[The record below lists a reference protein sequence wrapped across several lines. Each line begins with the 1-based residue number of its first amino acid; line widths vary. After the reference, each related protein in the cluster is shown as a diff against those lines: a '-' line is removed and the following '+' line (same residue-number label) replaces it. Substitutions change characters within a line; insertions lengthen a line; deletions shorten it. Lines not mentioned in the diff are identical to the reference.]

1 MAPSVG
7 ATTDSALGR
16 DSAGGG
22 RAHPELFPEDVGLP
36 QGLLEASRG
45 VDEDVREISSF
56 LVADLGGDASVGL
69 CRVHSPLLDQAGSTR
84 VGGRVRD
91 DDQGK
96 FIACPRFGQQG
107 NVVDDDRARILPL
120 GRLHGLAVAA
130 THLRMHDAVES
141 GPRLRVSEDDAT
153 EGFSVQR
160 PVGSE
165 DALAEVLGDRGKP
178 RRAGSDGGAGELIG
192 VDDDGAV
199 LSETSGDH
207 RLTGGD
213 PARQT
218 DHFHGADPTGRC
230 WGRRVNMCGRGE
242 VREDAMLE
250 ILTGTGLAVAAGLN
264 AYIPLLLLGLAGRFT
279 DVVQLPEAWAWLTN
293 EWVLLI
299 LGILLVV
306 ELVADKI
313 PAVDSINDWLQ
324 SLIRPAAGGIVFGTG
339 SASQTA
345 AVTDP
350 AAFIDS
356 QQWVPIVIG
365 IVIALAVHA
374 LKALVRPAANAL
386 TAGAAA
392 PVLSTAEDVGAVTLT
407 VLALLIPVLV
417 VAAILGLV
425 IAVIVLLRRARARR
439 QSVSPVNDEA
449 GRPSR

>member
-1 MAPSVG
+1 
-7 ATTDSALGR
+7 
-16 DSAGGG
+16 
-22 RAHPELFPEDVGLP
+22 
-36 QGLLEASRG
+36 
-45 VDEDVREISSF
+45 
-56 LVADLGGDASVGL
+56 
-69 CRVHSPLLDQAGSTR
+69 
-84 VGGRVRD
+84 
-91 DDQGK
+91 
-96 FIACPRFGQQG
+96 
-107 NVVDDDRARILPL
+107 
-120 GRLHGLAVAA
+120 
-130 THLRMHDAVES
+130 
-141 GPRLRVSEDDAT
+141 
-153 EGFSVQR
+153 
-160 PVGSE
+160 
-165 DALAEVLGDRGKP
+165 
-178 RRAGSDGGAGELIG
+178 
-192 VDDDGAV
+192 
-199 LSETSGDH
+199 
-207 RLTGGD
+207 
-213 PARQT
+213 
-218 DHFHGADPTGRC
+218 
-230 WGRRVNMCGRGE
+230 
-242 VREDAMLE
+242 MLE

-324 SLIRPAAGGIVFGTG
+324 SLIRPAAGGIVFGSG

-374 LKALVRPAANAL
+374 LKALARPAANAL

-392 PVLSTAEDVGAVTLT
+392 PVLSTAEDIGAVTLT

-417 VAAILGLV
+417 VVAILGLV

-439 QSVSPVNDEA
+439 RSVAPVHDEA